1 MPTMEEATKVME
13 ISAKAKPWRMKSEQN
28 SLAEELDIERRKVM
42 LSAIIAGILLLLLW
56 LILGFENYFELNLN
70 YFGVIPRKLVGLR
83 GILFAPLLHGD
94 YKHLISNSIPLFF
107 LLTGTL
113 YFYRGLGYKVFL
125 LIWIFSGVGVWCIG
139 RDSIHIGASGVVYG
153 LATFLAI
160 SGILRNDIR
169 LMAISLLTIFLYGG
183 MIWGVLPL
191 FQHVS
196 WESHLMGSL
205 VGLFCA
211 VYYRKQGPPQR
222 QYDLEPEEDDE
233 ESVEVLP
240 AEPLNETIQHH
251 TAHPNYIIIY
261 RYKNKEDENTETK
274 A

>member
-1 MPTMEEATKVME
+1 MDESANVVE
-13 ISAKAKPWRMKSEQN
+13 ISTRAKPWRVKSEQI
-28 SLAEELDIERRKVM
+28 SFTEELDLERRKVM
-42 LSAIIAGILLLLLW
+42 LSAIIAGILILLLW
-56 LILGFENYFELNLN
+56 LILGFENYFDLNLN
-70 YFGVIPRKLVGLR
+70 YLGVIPRKLIGLR

-94 YKHLISNSIPLFF
+94 LKHLISNSIPLFF

-113 YFYRGLGYKVFL
+113 YFYRSLGYKVFL
-125 LIWIFSGVGVWCIG
+125 LIWIASGIGVWLIG

-153 LATFLAI
+153 LAMFLAV

-191 FQHVS
+191 FKHVS

-211 VYYRKQGPPQR
+211 FYYRKQGPPQR
-222 QYDLEPEEDDE
+222 KYFLDDE
-233 ESVEVLP
+233 EEEA
-240 AEPLNETIQHH
+240 AEAEFIQETPTEPFSESAQHH
-251 TAHPNYIIIY
+251 TAPANYIIVY
-261 RYKNKEDENTETK
+261 RYKNKEDDNTETK